1 VPEAAVLKAAV
12 LGRRDMLPGELLT
25 HQMKRK
31 RNRSIVQNQDKT
43 GGK

>member
-31 RNRSIVQNQDKT
+31 GIDQSFKT
-43 GGK
+43 KIKQEGK